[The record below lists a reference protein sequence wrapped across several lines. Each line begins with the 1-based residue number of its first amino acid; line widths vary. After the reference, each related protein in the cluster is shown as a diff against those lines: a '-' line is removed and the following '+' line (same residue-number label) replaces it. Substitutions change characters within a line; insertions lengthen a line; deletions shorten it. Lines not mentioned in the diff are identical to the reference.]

1 LDVILEFM
9 VGGLL
14 LAIDAE
20 LEFAFFCP
28 QHNRLSLH
36 APDHVEGR
44 LGTTAQGHFEDVFPD
59 AFLDGFAQVVLNF
72 KEAVRRAQAADA
84 LMGAL
89 VVVMLDP
96 QADALAGLLEVVE
109 LGAAEELAPDGVP
122 EAFDLAQ
129 GHRMMGRGPNMGDAV
144 LGHFVLEAARSA
156 PSRILAAVV
165 GEHLLGNAEFSGSP
179 PVNLDDGLG
188 GLAAE
193 QLDADNEPRVIV
205 HEGDQVGVVATQ
217 PEAEDVTLPHLVGG
231 GPFEETG
238 LGGIAFGPP
247 GRGGDELLLVQRA
260 AHRFGAGLQ
269 KEPAAQHLRDA
280 LGTPALIGLFE
291 RDNLLA
297 DGLGQARP
305 FLGAAARRLRGTEH
319 RRIRAALPAVAQH
332 PVVEG
337 VDRDVE
343 QSGHLGPG
351 CVPLRRTSS
360 PPGAG
365 TPVGIYLISDACL
378 DDSLSAVT
386 ISSFRLRQRPIHLF
400 VSWGINQS
408 VTPNRSQCL
417 LMNWSLAHEQ
427 VLQFY

>member
-1 LDVILEFM
+1 M

-28 QHNRLSLH
+28 QHNRLPLH
-36 APDHVEGR
+36 ASDHVEGR
-44 LGTTAQGHFEDVFPD
+44 LRTAAQGHFEDVFAD
-59 AFLDGFAQVVLNF
+59 AFLDGLAQIVLDL

-84 LMGAL
+84 LMRAL

-109 LGAAEELAPDGVP
+109 LGAAKEFAPDGVP
-122 EAFDLAQ
+122 EPFDFAKR
-129 GHRMMGRGPNMGDAV
+129 HRMMRPGADVGDAV

-165 GEHLLGNAEFSGSP
+165 GKHFLGKAEFSGSP

-205 HEGDQVGVVATQ
+205 HEGDQVGVVAAE

-231 GPFEETG
+231 GPLEEAG
-238 LGGIAFGPP
+238 FGGIAFGPSG
-247 GRGGDELLLVQRA
+247 GRGDEFLLMQGA

-269 KEPAAQHLRDA
+269 KEPAAQYLRDA
-280 LGTPALIGLFE
+280 LGAPALIGLLE
-291 RDNLLA
+291 RDNLFA

-305 FLGAAARRLRGTEH
+305 FHGDAARRLRGTEQ
-319 RRIRAALPAVAQH
+319 RRIHAAAPAIIERPVA
-332 PVVEG
+332 EG

-343 QSGHLGPG
+343 QSGHLGLGVSLVHAHPH
-351 CVPLRRTSS
+351 CPKPELRR
-360 PPGAG
+360 
-365 TPVGIYLISDACL
+365 VGNYFSTL
-378 DDSLSAVT
+378 VWT
-386 ISSFRLRQRPIHLF
+386 T
-400 VSWGINQS
+400 V
-408 VTPNRSQCL
+408 
-417 LMNWSLAHEQ
+417 
-427 VLQFY
+427 